1 MNGDPNDGWL
11 VFMAVVIACLLT
23 ALLTAAMVWG
33 EAKRAALENN
43 CGQYNAK
50 TGAFE
55 WVRQQPLPTE
65 KSNES

>member
-1 MNGDPNDGWL
+1 MNNDQNDGWL
-11 VFMAVVIACLLT
+11 VFMVIIVACGLAAIT
-23 ALLTAAMVWG
+23 TAAIVWG

>member
-1 MNGDPNDGWL
+1 MNDDTSDVL
-11 VFMAVVIACLLT
+11 LTIIAVVFACSLT

-55 WVRQQPLPTE
+55 WVRRQPLQTE
-65 KSNES
+65 KPDES